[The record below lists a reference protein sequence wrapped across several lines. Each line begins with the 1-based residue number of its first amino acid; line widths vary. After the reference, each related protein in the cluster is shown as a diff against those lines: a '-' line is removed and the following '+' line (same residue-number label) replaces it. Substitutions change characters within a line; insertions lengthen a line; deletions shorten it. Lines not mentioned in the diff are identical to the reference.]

1 MDYKILLYIIGFIIY
16 SIYSA
21 RKAQKKKEE
30 LRNRANPKPQ
40 QKSWEEELKEI
51 LTRNAD
57 LDTSNNRYYQDED
70 EDEVEVEVKMNNP
83 SFQTTSSTMPEVKEY
98 EQHRQEDWKAHL
110 AQEKYSV
117 EVDETSLADHIRE
130 LEENMESRED
140 KHSVGHQL
148 FHQEGFDARKAF
160 IYSEIFRAK
169 YQED

>member
-57 LDTSNNRYYQDED
+57 LDTSNNRYYEEEDDEAPQYQ
-70 EDEVEVEVKMNNP
+70 P
-83 SFQTTSSTMPEVKEY
+83 STSTLTSTSTMPEVKEY

-130 LEENMESRED
+130 LEENMESREN
-140 KHSVGHQL
+140 KHSIGHQL